1 MSMLF
6 KRIKD
11 WATNIT
17 SFRTGDVIPVDGPS
31 GTAKMSKDN
40 LLKEAAENAL
50 GSIKSL
56 SNRAT
61 EDDIISG
68 NDLVLDGAA
77 GPKKLDVALMAKA
90 RSENEIYRE
99 GEFSLK
105 AQTASTT
112 DGMCATK
119 IITTNK
125 FVGENCGFISLVRVK
140 VNGSSCAIYK
150 CRWNP
155 EANVLVHT
163 KFLTSISVSVEEAG
177 TIKEIAINEFFGENE
192 FPAISG
198 GFYRGG
204 NTFYGKTK
212 RGAVSSTNSMDLPI
226 SYNNDDGVAMEV
238 IAYASIEG
246 NFAKEGEAVT
256 EDLSRFNI
264 SNQYLNQNSG
274 SVNSSSGCDLTDFIP
289 VNEGDVFY
297 YSGFVTKNHNP
308 VWGFTNKNS
317 NYPEKNGAQVL
328 LNGSSTYQY
337 NKKVVIPSG
346 VSYIRAWSRN
356 TSNTLT
362 PAELKLLKV
371 KKIFNDVFQH
381 FSCIVVDKNGGGDY
395 TELSDAIK
403 SAGDNS
409 SNHVTIIVMPG
420 EYAMPPTTEVDRAST
435 WNRNLS
441 IVGVDKCKCILK
453 NSVGLY
459 ATGSEPGVTEYV
471 DNGCLVLSGN
481 LYIANLTIEST
492 DTNFPAD
499 LADGLRRSYCVHMDG
514 SAQSGSVAEVHNCIL
529 RNSHSAC
536 IGIGLRKNTEVRV
549 TDCICES
556 NVNPALDTMFG
567 RKYFGIIQGHDDGT
581 SSVASEEKLIVK
593 NNILR
598 NVGTNV
604 AIRWGVQSGAT
615 PSLLTFVGNAIKTT
629 DNTTC
634 LYLGSNTAID
644 SISSGNN
651 VNGLNA

>member
-1 MSMLF
+1 MAT

-11 WATNIT
+11 IATT
-17 SFRTGDVIPVDGPS
+17 
-31 GTAKMSKDN
+31 
-40 LLKEAAENAL
+40 
-50 GSIKSL
+50 
-56 SNRAT
+56 AT
-61 EDDIISG
+61 EA
-68 NDLVLDGAA
+68 DLVAGNYLAIDGSA
-77 GPKKLDVALMAKA
+77 GTKKFDVSLIAKA
-90 RSENEIYRE
+90 RSETEIYRE

-105 AQTASTT
+105 AQTAGTT
-112 DGMCATK
+112 DGLRATK
-119 IITTNK
+119 ITATNK
-125 FVGENCGFISLVRVK
+125 FIGENCGFISLVRVK
-140 VNGSSCAIYK
+140 VNGSSCSIYK

-155 EANVLVHT
+155 AQNELVHT
-163 KFLTSISVSVEEAG
+163 TLLTTVSVSVGEAG

-198 GFYRGG
+198 GFYWGG
-204 NTFYGKTK
+204 NAFNGKTK
-212 RGAVSSTNSMDLPI
+212 RGIVTSTDSKNSSI

-246 NFAKEGEAVT
+246 DFAKESEAVT
-256 EDLSRFNI
+256 EDLSKFNI
-264 SNQYLNQNSG
+264 SKQYLNQNSG
-274 SVNSSSGCDLTDFIP
+274 MVNSSSGSDLTDFIP

-297 YSGFVTKNHNP
+297 YSGFVTQNHNP

-317 NYPEKNGAQVL
+317 NYPQNNGAQVL
-328 LNGSSTYQY
+328 LHGSSAYQY
-337 NKKVVIPSG
+337 NEKVVIPSG

-356 TSNTLT
+356 PSNPLT

-371 KKIFNDVFQH
+371 KKIFNDILPNP
-381 FSCIVVDKNGGGDY
+381 SYIVVDKKGGGDY

-403 SAGDNS
+403 NAGDNS

-420 EYAMPPTTEVDRAST
+420 EYTMPTTTAADRAST

-459 ATGSEPGVTEYV
+459 ATGSEQGVTKYV

-492 DTNFPAD
+492 DTDFPAE

-514 SAQSGSVAEVHNCIL
+514 AAPSGSVAEVHNCIL

-536 IGIGLRKNTEVRV
+536 IGIGLRKNTEIRV

-556 NVNPALDTMFG
+556 NVNPALDAMFG

-581 SSVASEEKLIVK
+581 STVASEEKLIVK
-593 NNILR
+593 DNILR
-598 NVGTNV
+598 NVGTDV

-615 PSLLTFVGNAIKTT
+615 PSLLTFVGNAIKTLN
-629 DNTTC
+629 NTTC
-634 LYLGSNTAID
+634 LYLGSNVVLDDIN
-644 SISSGNN
+644 SGNN
-651 VNGLNA
+651 VDGLNA